1 MCNDGYTHLIASSL
15 ISHRYRLVR
24 TLFARTTHWIS
35 HDPFLEQKVKTFQ
48 SSGSAIRRVFSH
60 LANHFVLLTFLDL
73 GLAETII
80 ALDEQKDELQKDEAA
95 LKTLLGE
102 MMHMCLWGNATVRR
116 SIHTP
121 LYRRHTD
128 E

>member
-1 MCNDGYTHLIASSL
+1 MCNDGYTHLITSPL
-15 ISHRYRLVR
+15 ISHSYRFIR
-24 TLFARTTHWIS
+24 TLFARTTHWVS

-48 SSGSAIRRVFSH
+48 SSGSAIRRAFSH
-60 LANHFVLLTFLDL
+60 LANHFVLLTFLGL

-80 ALDEQKDELQKDEAA
+80 ALDDQKDELQKDEAA

-102 MMHMCLWGNATVRR
+102 MMHMCLWGNATVRQ

-128 E
+128 K